1 MKTTPARAPK
11 PAATRPQGRPA
22 LAEGEASVFV
32 GIRMT
37 ADQRSKLQRL
47 GGAAWIRKRIDKAG
61 EP

>member
-1 MKTTPARAPK
+1 MNKKTTPAVQTP
-11 PAATRPQGRPA
+11 PARPQGRPA

-37 ADQRSKLQRL
+37 QDQKDKLQRL